1 MYNLN
6 RASQIAFQGEDV
18 LHRARTFSYEFL
30 RQREAQGMLRDKWII
45 AKDLAGEVIQT
56 ILPFGDL
63 RLIKTWIEV
72 KIICHKGHDC
82 VPLYRY
88 AMHKNIFQIIY
99 DNTYVYVDQ

>member
-1 MYNLN
+1 
-6 RASQIAFQGEDV
+6 
-18 LHRARTFSYEFL
+18 
-30 RQREAQGMLRDKWII
+30 
-45 AKDLAGEVIQT
+45 
-56 ILPFGDL
+56 
-63 RLIKTWIEV
+63 LIKTWIEV